1 VTQPVVTQPGDRD
14 QIPDEISDAA
24 QDWFLRLSAP
34 GASAADRERFRAWR
48 EADPRHAAA
57 YDEVRAVWSQIDDLE
72 PAFAPRGRTA
82 PTRAPVSRRRGLS
95 MRWRWG
101 AAITG
106 LVTACVLGFVFAPTM
121 MRLPTRLLADHSTA
135 IGQQR
140 TVVLPD
146 GSIAYLNTDTAID
159 VSFSDRRRIV
169 KLLHGEVL
177 FEVKKDEARPF
188 DVLAL
193 DGKATAVGTAY
204 AAGIADE
211 RATVTVT
218 EGIVRVTSPDGSFD
232 GPSTL
237 TAGQQVSYRRGGAP
251 GAARTLDADAATSW
265 RQGAIAIRN
274 LRLAD
279 ALVEIGRYRPGRI
292 VLLGNSARYA
302 PVTARLSLTDIDGGI
317 DALAATHGLTV
328 TRVTDFLLI
337 VR

>member
-1 VTQPVVTQPGDRD
+1 MTQPGDRD

-24 QDWFLRLSAP
+24 QDWFLRLEAP
-34 GASAADRERFRAWR
+34 GGSAADQERFRAWR

-57 YDEVRAVWSQIDDLE
+57 YDEVRATWSQIKDLE
-72 PAFAPRGRTA
+72 TAFAPRGRAA
-82 PTRAPVSRRRGLS
+82 PMRAPVSQRRGLS

-101 AAITG
+101 ATVAG
-106 LVTACVLGFVFAPTM
+106 LVAACVLMFAFAPAIV
-121 MRLPTRLLADHSTA
+121 RLPTRLLADHSTA

-140 TVVLPD
+140 IVVLPD
-146 GSIAYLNTDTAID
+146 GSMAHLNTDTAID
-159 VSFSDRRRIV
+159 VSFSDRRRVV

-177 FEVKKDEARPF
+177 FEVKKDAARPF
-188 DVLAL
+188 DVQAL

-204 AAGIADE
+204 AVGIAHE

-232 GPSTL
+232 GPSML

-251 GAARTLDADAATSW
+251 GAARTLDAEAATSW
-265 RQGAIAIRN
+265 RQGAIAIHN
-274 LRLAD
+274 LPLAD
-279 ALVEIGRYRPGRI
+279 ALAEIGRYRSGRI
-292 VLLGNSARYA
+292 VLFGDSARYA
-302 PVTARLSLTDIDGGI
+302 PVTARLSLADIDGGI
-317 DALAATHGLTV
+317 DALAATHGLSV

>member
-1 VTQPVVTQPGDRD
+1 MTQPGDRD
-14 QIPDEISDAA
+14 QIPDDISDAA
-24 QDWFLRLSAP
+24 QDWFLRLGAP
-34 GASAADRERFRAWR
+34 GASAADRERFRAWC

-57 YDEVRAVWSQIDDLE
+57 YDEVRAMWSQIDDLE
-72 PAFAPRGRTA
+72 PAFAPRGRPQPA
-82 PTRAPVSRRRGLS
+82 PSTVSHRRGLS

-101 AAITG
+101 SAIAG
-106 LVTACVLGFVFAPTM
+106 LVAACVLIFVFAPAM

-135 IGQQR
+135 IGQQQ
-140 TVVLPD
+140 TVALPD

-159 VSFSDRRRIV
+159 VSFSERRRVV
-169 KLLHGEVL
+169 KLLHGEAL
-177 FEVKKDEARPF
+177 FEVSKDAARPF

-204 AAGIADE
+204 AVGIADE

-237 TAGQQVSYRRGGAP
+237 TAGQQVSYRRGEAP
-251 GAARTLDADAATSW
+251 QAVRTLDADAATSW

-274 LRLAD
+274 LPLAD
-279 ALVEIGRYRPGRI
+279 ALAEIGRYHPGRI
-292 VLLGNSARYA
+292 VLLGDGTRQA

-328 TRVTDFLLI
+328 TRITDFLLI